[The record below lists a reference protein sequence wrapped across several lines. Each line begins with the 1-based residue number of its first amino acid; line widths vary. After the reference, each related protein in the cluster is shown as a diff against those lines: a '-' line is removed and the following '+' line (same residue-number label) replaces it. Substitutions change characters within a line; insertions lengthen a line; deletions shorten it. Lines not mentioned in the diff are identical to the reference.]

1 MSFTKHQEPPLKGI
15 RVLEFAGLAPGK
27 MIVQTTRDVKDL
39 KLILCSPG
47 PFAGLLLSDY
57 GASVLRLDRATG
69 GTPHPTGDQLTRRK
83 TSISVNLKTPSG
95 LALIKNLVRHVDVLI
110 DPFRPGVLE
119 KAGLDPESV
128 LLKLNPRLIVARMTG
143 FRRDGKYKD
152 MAGHDINY
160 IAVSGVLSL
169 FGRQGEK
176 PYPPGNL
183 VGDFA
188 GGGAM
193 CFLGILLALFAREKS
208 GFGQVV
214 EANMVDGSAVL
225 ATMPRLG
232 LKTEVWKRERGTNM
246 LDGGA
251 PFYDTYETRD
261 ARYMAVGAIEPQFYA
276 ELLRGLGVKPSDLP
290 GNRDNRAD
298 WPKLKEWFSEKFKTK
313 TRDEWEA
320 IFDGTDACCTPVLT
334 HEDLERQGHDQ
345 RPAVTLKSTPAYA
358 VHEGAEGRSP
368 AVGQGKGHEGSGWSE
383 KGLIPGH
390 GGEETLKEWLGWSK
404 GKQYV
409 EEKGGLV
416 WVDGAK
422 L

>member
-1 MSFTKHQEPPLKGI
+1 
-15 RVLEFAGLAPGK
+15 
-27 MIVQTTRDVKDL
+27 
-39 KLILCSPG
+39 
-47 PFAGLLLSDY
+47 
-57 GASVLRLDRATG
+57 
-69 GTPHPTGDQLTRRK
+69 
-83 TSISVNLKTPSG
+83 VNLKSASG
-95 LALIKNLVRHVDVLI
+95 LALIKKIIPTIDVVI

-119 KAGLDPESV
+119 KVGLSPDDV

-169 FGRQGEK
+169 FGRKGEK

-193 CFLGILLALFAREKS
+193 CFLGILLALLAREKN

-232 LKTEVWKRERGTNM
+232 LKTDVWRRERGTNM

-261 ARYMAVGAIEPQFYA
+261 GRYMAVGAIEPQFYA
-276 ELLRGLGVKPSDLP
+276 ELLKGLGLKPSDLP
-290 GNRDNRAD
+290 GDRDNRAD
-298 WPKLKEWFSEKFKTK
+298 WPMLKNFFTQKFKTK
-313 TRDEWEA
+313 TRDEWEK
-320 IFDGTDACCTPVLT
+320 IFDGTDACCTPVFT
-334 HEDLERQGHDQ
+334 HDELEKQGHEQ
-345 RPAVTLKSTPAYA
+345 RPAVTLKSTPGYA
-358 VHEGAEGRSP
+358 VQEGDAGREA
-368 AVGQGKGHEGSGWSE
+368 AVGQGVGVEGSGWRE
-383 KGLIPGH
+383 EGLRPGN
-390 GGEETLKEWLGWSK
+390 GGEETLKQWLGWSK
-404 GKQYV
+404 GRQYT

-416 WVDGAK
+416 WQDAAK